1 MKSETDLLDIRFER
15 EPTMITRRV
24 AGEII
29 LIPVTRRMGEE
40 SALYT
45 LDVVAAYL
53 WERLD
58 GQHTGRDLIEVL
70 ESAYTVEREQSA
82 QDVRTFLEQ
91 LQSMQATRPA
101 GTYVA
106 SSGNAE

>member
-1 MKSETDLLDIRFER
+1 MTNPTDLLDMRFER
-15 EPTMITRRV
+15 EPTMVTRRV

-45 LDVVAAYL
+45 LDEVAAYL

-70 ESAYTVEREQSA
+70 ESAYTVEREQSS

-91 LQSMQATRPA
+91 LRLMQATRPA